1 MIASSHSG
9 IGCARSIGMNKMI
22 TDKLTRVA
30 GVLESLDAEQQKAV
44 LAEIEEH
51 VEAYTH
57 THVTPAQRDE
67 VKRRL
72 TGPRQYVSDAEIEAI
87 FRRFTA
93 NA

>member
-1 MIASSHSG
+1 
-9 IGCARSIGMNKMI
+9 MNKMI
-22 TDKLTRVA
+22 TDKLTKVA
-30 GVLESLDAEQQKAV
+30 GVLESLEAEQQKAL

-57 THVTPAQRDE
+57 THVTSTQRDE

-72 TGPRQYVSDAEIEAI
+72 MGPRQFVSDAEIEAI

-93 NA
+93 DA